1 MSLFGDLT
9 KRHPRAVD
17 AALAFAVTL
26 LGLPSMVGPHPAQVG
41 VSPWQLRLFQV
52 ALATPLI
59 WRRRAPMAVLAVIA
73 AVVAVQWTLPGG
85 WLQGDIALPIAL
97 YGVAARA
104 SRRHRA
110 IASAVVASVGVLVAA
125 RWKPDDWP
133 AAVLLL
139 WSVAAGAVVLGVAV
153 RLRRDHLAMLLDR
166 ADRLAIER
174 DQEARLAAAAE
185 RSRIA
190 REMHDIIAHNLSVMI
205 GLADGARYAIPKS
218 PEHAEEAMEKVS
230 VTGRQALGELRR
242 LLGLLRDDDVAE
254 LGPLPGLGD
263 LGELID
269 RVRAVGLPVVLRTD
283 GTPGDLP
290 AGVQLAVYRIVQE
303 ALTNTIKHA
312 GPHAT
317 AAVRLR
323 YDPDGVTVDVAD
335 TGRGDGPVA
344 GQGRGISGMA
354 ERAAVYGGVVESGR
368 DADGGW
374 RVHARLGIRRVELT
388 LR

>member
-1 MSLFGDLT
+1 MRLFGDLT
-9 KRHPRAVD
+9 KRHPHAVD
-17 AALAFAVTL
+17 AALAFAVIL

-52 ALATPLI
+52 ALAAPLI

-97 YGVAARA
+97 YGVAAGT

-110 IASAVVASVGVLVAA
+110 IASAVVASVGVLVAV

-153 RLRRDHLAMLLDR
+153 RFRRDHLAMLLDR

-218 PEHAEEAMEKVS
+218 PGHAEEAMEKVS

-269 RVRAVGLPVVLRTD
+269 RVRAAGLPVVLRTD

-317 AAVRLR
+317 ATVRLR
-323 YDPDGVTVDVAD
+323 YDPDGVTVDVTD

-374 RVHARLGIRRVELT
+374 RVRTRLGTRRVELT
-388 LR
+388 FR